1 MSQTSLIRPIEQV
14 AAFFARGPSPQE
26 MAAFRLS
33 DDVLDHIRDLL
44 HKNAEGTLTAEES
57 RELDE
62 LVLLDKMVNLVRS
75 YVPPA
80 DASPANQRQ

>member
-1 MSQTSLIRPIEQV
+1 MSQTSLQRPIEQV
-14 AAFFARGPSPQE
+14 AAFFARSPSPQE
-26 MAAFRLS
+26 IAAFRLS
-33 DDVLDHIRDLL
+33 DAVLAHIRDLL

-80 DASPANQRQ
+80 NTSPANLNQ